1 MRAAIVVLA
10 LPLGGAMDLRNA
22 TIVAPSN
29 LAGPERKAAQMLSEE
44 IAKRTRVRIPVA
56 ERAGNG
62 PSILI
67 GHDRGPADGYRL
79 TAASGSISIMG
90 SDPRGA
96 LFGAGALLRKLH
108 MDRDLVEAP
117 DDLKIA
123 SAPKYPLRG
132 HQLGYRPK
140 TNSYDGWDVG
150 QWEQYIRDLAVFGT
164 NAIELIPP
172 RSDDAPDSPHFPLPQ
187 MEMMV
192 EMSRI
197 ADEYGLDVWIWY
209 PAMDKD
215 YSDPQT
221 VEFAI
226 KEWGDV
232 FRKLPRVDAVF
243 VPGGD
248 PGHTPPRVLMALLE
262 KQAENL
268 HRYHRKA
275 EMWMSPQSFNREWMD
290 EFLGI
295 MKTEPKWLS
304 GIVFGPQIRMSLPEL
319 RKGIPA
325 KYPIRHY
332 PDITH
337 SRQSQYPVPDW
348 DVAFAVTEGRE
359 VINPR
364 PEDEA
369 AIFRAT
375 AKYTNGFITYSE
387 GCNDDVNKF
396 VWSSLG
402 WNPELDIT
410 EILSEYSRYFIGS
423 RYETSFARGLR
434 ELERNWRGPLETNT
448 SVYSTL
454 DDFREMERG
463 ANPATLANWRF
474 QQALYRAYYDAYVR
488 ARLIYESDLESKA
501 TNELRLAKTD
511 GSLAVVDRASKLLAR
526 SSDHPAPEWR
536 TRVFELAEAL
546 FQSIHMQL
554 SVQRYKAISTD
565 RGATLDT
572 IDQPLNSRGWLEIN
586 FAEIRKMP
594 DERERLKALD
604 EIVNWENP
612 GPGGYYDDLGDPARQ
627 PHLGGH
633 GVYQEDPAFLS
644 SPLVEFSY
652 RPALRRTSWTSAG
665 SLIDTPLRMR
675 YEHLSRNAEYKIR
688 VIYAGDSPNVKIRL
702 TANGIEIHPLMQKP
716 NPVKPVEFDI
726 PRAATAGG
734 ELNLEWTRE
743 QGLGGNGRGCQV
755 SEIWL
760 IRK

>member
-1 MRAAIVVLA
+1 
-10 LPLGGAMDLRNA
+10 
-22 TIVAPSN
+22 
-29 LAGPERKAAQMLSEE
+29 
-44 IAKRTRVRIPVA
+44 
-56 ERAGNG
+56 
-62 PSILI
+62 
-67 GHDRGPADGYRL
+67 
-79 TAASGSISIMG
+79 
-90 SDPRGA
+90 
-96 LFGAGALLRKLH
+96 
-108 MDRDLVEAP
+108 
-117 DDLKIA
+117 
-123 SAPKYPLRG
+123 
-132 HQLGYRPK
+132 
-140 TNSYDGWDVG
+140 
-150 QWEQYIRDLAVFGT
+150 
-164 NAIELIPP
+164 
-172 RSDDAPDSPHFPLPQ
+172 
-187 MEMMV
+187 
-192 EMSRI
+192 
-197 ADEYGLDVWIWY
+197 
-209 PAMDKD
+209 
-215 YSDPQT
+215 
-221 VEFAI
+221 
-226 KEWGDV
+226 
-232 FRKLPRVDAVF
+232 
-243 VPGGD
+243 
-248 PGHTPPRVLMALLE
+248 
-262 KQAENL
+262 
-268 HRYHRKA
+268 
-275 EMWMSPQSFNREWMD
+275 
-290 EFLGI
+290 
-295 MKTEPKWLS
+295 
-304 GIVFGPQIRMSLPEL
+304 
-319 RKGIPA
+319 
-325 KYPIRHY
+325 
-332 PDITH
+332 
-337 SRQSQYPVPDW
+337 
-348 DVAFAVTEGRE
+348 
-359 VINPR
+359 
-364 PEDEA
+364 
-369 AIFRAT
+369 
-375 AKYTNGFITYSE
+375 
-387 GCNDDVNKF
+387 
-396 VWSSLG
+396 
-402 WNPELDIT
+402 
-410 EILSEYSRYFIGS
+410 
-423 RYETSFARGLR
+423 
-434 ELERNWRGPLETNT
+434 
-448 SVYSTL
+448 
-454 DDFREMERG
+454 MERG